1 MMLGQKK
8 QQEGEGQGWL
18 TTFGDMVTLLFTFFV
33 LVYSFCS
40 YQPGKWESAVHS
52 IKGALAVIPGTKGN
66 RVIPGGGTG
75 PFPGHAGVVPLFAD
89 VGQLEEVSR
98 KPIHERVKR
107 IREGMAGEEGV
118 EVEATGAGVVFR
130 IETPILFDLASA
142 EVKPSAMDLLRKIAR
157 IATDEKATVIVSGHT
172 CDLPIS
178 TSEFKSN
185 WELSA
190 RRATNVLRMLQQQAG
205 EGVKFAALARAQYD
219 PLVPN
224 VDEASRRQNRRVEI
238 ELDLTG
244 RLAFGN

>member
-1 MMLGQKK
+1 MPGKQKT
-8 QQEGEGQGWL
+8 EGEGGQGWL

-75 PFPGHAGVVPLFAD
+75 PFPGHAGVIPLFAD
-89 VGQLEEVSR
+89 VGQLEETTR
-98 KPIHERVKR
+98 RP
-107 IREGMAGEEGV
+107 IRERAEEIKKAIEEQEGV
-118 EVEATGAGVVFR
+118 EVQTTETGVLFR
-130 IETPILFDLASA
+130 IQTPILFDLGKAA
-142 EVKPSAMDLLRKIAR
+142 VKPSARDLLRTIAKIATR
-157 IATDEKATVIVSGHT
+157 EQAIVIISGHT

-178 TSEFKSN
+178 TLEFPSN

-190 RRATNVLRMLQQQAG
+190 RRATNVLRILRSLTG

-224 VDEASRRQNRRVEI
+224 VNEEARRRNRRVEI
-238 ELDLTG
+238 EFDLRG
-244 RLAFGN
+244 GLPFAE